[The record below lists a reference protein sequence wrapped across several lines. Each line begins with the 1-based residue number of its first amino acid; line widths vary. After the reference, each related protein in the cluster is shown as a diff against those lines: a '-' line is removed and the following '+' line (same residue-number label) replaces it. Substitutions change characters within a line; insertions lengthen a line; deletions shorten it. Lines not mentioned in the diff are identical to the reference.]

1 MGRAFIWTR
10 LVPPEGAAGTTVQR
24 AGWFSRYVAEAI
36 AEDALR
42 AGRGAR
48 LEVTV
53 APDAS
58 DAELTG
64 VREGFAWLAGL
75 GVLVRVGRDEQP
87 DAERFYPSRAA

>member
-1 MGRAFIWTR
+1 MGRAFVWTR
-10 LVPPEGAAGTTVQR
+10 LVPPEGAAGATVQR
-24 AGWFSRYVAEAI
+24 AGWLTRYVAEAI

-42 AGRGAR
+42 AGRGVR

-64 VREGFAWLAGL
+64 VRERFAWLGGL

-87 DAERFYPSRAA
+87 DAERFYPGRAA

>member
-10 LVPPEGAAGTTVQR
+10 LVPPDGAARATVHR
-24 AGWFSRYVAEAI
+24 AGWLSRYVAEAI

-48 LEVTV
+48 LEVRV

-58 DAELTG
+58 DTELAG
-64 VREGFAWLAGL
+64 VQEGFAWLRSL
-75 GVLVRVGRDEQP
+75 GVLVHVGRDEQP
-87 DAERFYPSRAA
+87 DAERFYPSPAA